1 MQKQQL
7 ILQREVQ
14 SGHFKRYQQY
24 HITLMKTYL
33 DCIPCAL
40 KQALDASRMAGA
52 GESLQKRI
60 LDEVCKLIP
69 RFPLS
74 ATPPQMGVE
83 IHRLIRKLTS
93 NSDPYRKI
101 KKDSQ
106 RMALDMYPYLKEEV
120 KKAKD
125 TLATALKIAAIG
137 NVIDFAINDS
147 AKIQK
152 ELEDISNH
160 NFAIFEYDKF
170 KESLAAAQTIL
181 YLADNAGETVFDR
194 VLIEKIPTDKELYY
208 AVRGAPIIND
218 ALEEDAKE
226 AGIDKYANI
235 ISNGSDAPGTFL
247 KSCSKEFGDIF
258 LKADMIISKG
268 QGNFE
273 SLYGE
278 GYPVFFLFK
287 IKCLPVARE
296 LNSNVENLILKR
308 EG

>member
-1 MQKQQL
+1 VVRAEPDKTSAGDINQNNIGRDQ
-7 ILQREVQ
+7 V
-14 SGHFKRYQQY
+14 
-24 HITLMKTYL
+24 KTYL

-40 KQALDASRMAGA
+40 KQTLDAARMAGA
-52 GESLQKRI
+52 GKNLQKRI

-93 NSDPYRKI
+93 NSDPYGKI

-106 RMALDMYPYLKEEV
+106 RMALDMYPHLKEEV

-125 TLATALKIAAIG
+125 PLALALKIAAIG

-147 AKIQK
+147 VKIQK
-152 ELEDISNH
+152 ELEDIPDH
-160 NFAIFEYDKF
+160 EFGIFEYDKF
-170 KESLAAAQTIL
+170 KESLEPAQTVL

-194 VLIEKIPTDKELYY
+194 VLIEEISVGRELYY
-208 AVRGAPIIND
+208 VVRGAPVIND

-235 ISNGSDAPGTFL
+235 MSNGSDAPGTFL
-247 KSCSKEFGDIF
+247 ESCSKEFRDIF
-258 LKADMIISKG
+258 LNADMIISKG

-278 GYPVFFLFK
+278 GYTVFFLFK
-287 IKCLPVARE
+287 VKCLPVARE
-296 LNSNVENLILKR
+296 LNCNVGDLILK